1 MRISD
6 EVVGDITI
14 ITLSGDEDTKSD
26 ENLTRVFRQS
36 LDAKRFNIL
45 LDLERLKYLG
55 SRMLR
60 IILSH
65 TKEALNA
72 GGKVKLLSPQPHVK
86 NYLRESKIIDFFEI
100 YNTRQLAL
108 ESFKSDATLNASVSA
123 PSSNATHPVSA
134 AAMRA
139 SSPDRIDRIENQLI
153 GLVSILREKGLLSE
167 EEEERL
173 FP

>member
-1 MRISD
+1 MD
-6 EVVGDITI
+6 EVVGEITVITI
-14 ITLSGDEDTKSD
+14 AGDEDTKSD

-60 IILSH
+60 IVLSH

-108 ESFKSDATLNASVSA
+108 ESFKGDTNSATASA
-123 PSSNATHPVSA
+123 PAASNSSYTTNSSLRAT
-134 AAMRA
+134 
-139 SSPDRIDRIENQLI
+139 SPDRMDRIENQLI
-153 GLVSILREKGLLSE
+153 GLVSILREKGLLTDE
-167 EEEERL
+167 DEQRL